1 MNLYRVNLGNG
12 DFKHYAAPCMSAIL
26 KVCIPVP
33 VGIEQV
39 GNDKDFVI
47 LGPQEKKEPRWKT
60 IEDLRKDFKEV
71 SKTEDGKKEIRMW
84 ILDAETKGEI
94 DGETRDKVLKA
105 IE

>member
-1 MNLYRVNLGNG
+1 
-12 DFKHYAAPCMSAIL
+12 MSAVL
-26 KVCIPVP
+26 RKCQPVAIKQIGGP
-33 VGIEQV
+33 V
-39 GNDKDFVI
+39 DFEI

-71 SKTEDGKKEIRMW
+71 SKTEEGKKEIRMW